1 MTAPAGDGIWLPDLC
16 RLPRLATML
25 GLAQMTVVI
34 VALVPGAAPG
44 WDARD
49 FLTASGYALWLALA
63 VSVLLCAARAQLSRL
78 PVRLGAIAAVV
89 IAMLIALVASA
100 IVHGLFASVDGDGHL
115 PSTGRFVG
123 GSAAVVALLTAIALR
138 YFYVIDRWQGQVAAQ
153 ARAEADALQA
163 RIRPHFLFNS
173 MNMIAMLLRRDPVV
187 AERAVLDLSDLFRAA
202 LGAGEGSSTLAE
214 EVALAERYLSIEQL
228 RLGERLQVRW
238 RRTEPLPWDLP
249 MPRLVLQPLLE
260 NAVLHGISRLPEG
273 GRIDVS
279 LDATPETLR
288 IVIRNP
294 SLAPGAQP
302 VPPRAQGAGHAQRS
316 IAQRLGY
323 AFGPRARMTYGWDD
337 GYYACNIHLPVA
349 WEAAAAK
356 ERQL

>member
-1 MTAPAGDGIWLPDLC
+1 MTTPAGDGLWLPDLC

-63 VSVLLCAARAQLSRL
+63 VSVLLCALRTRLSRL
-78 PVRLGAIAAVV
+78 PVRLGAAVAV
-89 IAMLIALVASA
+89 GLALLVALVAAA
-100 IVHGLFASVDGDGHL
+100 IVHGLFASVETPGGHL
-115 PSTGRFVG
+115 PSAGQFIG

-173 MNMIAMLLRRDPVV
+173 MNMIATLLRSDPVV

-202 LGAGEGSSTLAE
+202 LGAGEGTSTLAE

-238 RRTEPLPWDLP
+238 RRTDPLPWDLP

-279 LDATPETLR
+279 LDATPEMLR

-294 SLAPGAQP
+294 SLAPDAQP
-302 VPPRAQGAGHAQRS
+302 LPARARGAGHAQRS

-323 AFGPRARMTYGWDD
+323 TFGPRTRMTYGWDD

-349 WEAAAAK
+349 
-356 ERQL
+356 